1 MLLISWWCI
10 LIEVINRPHLLQPA
24 SLRTPSIRLLRHQ
37 RNPQNCT
44 SLLMKLLRHRLVT
57 EPVSMMLRPADKCY
71 PVLIELCS
79 LVPVLL
85 MNMIWM
91 QKWWRLGELSMITE
105 IKPWLNYFSAKWDET
120 GIQQL
125 CMVCAWNCGHAWVSV
140 ADLLFSLCL
149 WAKHR
154 KILYLWPWVILDQEL
169 SFSGHLTSLLIA
181 ATISF
186 ISCGPFLVA
195 HLVMQLLHWS
205 MSLSL
210 ADLTSDT

>member
-44 SLLMKLLRHRLVT
+44 SLLMKLLHHRLVT

-105 IKPWLNYFSAKWDET
+105 VKPWLNY
-120 GIQQL
+120 
-125 CMVCAWNCGHAWVSV
+125 
-140 ADLLFSLCL
+140 LFSQMRWNRYSATVYGVCVEL
-149 WAKHR
+149 WAC
-154 KILYLWPWVILDQEL
+154 L
-169 SFSGHLTSLLIA
+169 SKRSRFT
-181 ATISF
+181 F
-186 ISCGPFLVA
+186 FFVF
-195 HLVMQLLHWS
+195 
-205 MSLSL
+205 MSK
-210 ADLTSDT
+210 A